1 MGDYTSLFAGSVM
14 IDDEGTYPGKMQ
26 VMIES
31 DSLGKVTIKLGN
43 SMTLRLD
50 SESAGNLA
58 ELIIEHSLNVR
69 LQTQLHKVI
78 WGNIN
83 GR

>member
-14 IDDEGTYPGKMQ
+14 INDEGTYPGKMQ

-58 ELIIEHSLNVR
+58 ELIIEAEILAGQ
-69 LQTQLHKVI
+69 LQSHAEQNHNKMEE
-78 WGNIN
+78 
-83 GR
+83 